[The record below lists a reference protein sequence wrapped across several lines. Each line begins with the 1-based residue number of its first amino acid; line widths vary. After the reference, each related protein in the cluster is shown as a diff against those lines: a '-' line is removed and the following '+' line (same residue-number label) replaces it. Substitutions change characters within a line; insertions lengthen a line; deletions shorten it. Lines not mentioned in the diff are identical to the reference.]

1 MQIPKLFP
9 VVCAAAFGASCLAV
23 QAQDNPAQAAA
34 REALEQKIS
43 EPGTQP
49 AQPAQPAPPPVTVT
63 PSGAEPAQPNQL
75 TNKVVVRPARTPARR
90 ATPAPAAK
98 SAPATQTF
106 QPVPTTADTGP
117 QERAKAALEQ
127 KLNELD
133 QQSMTA
139 PAATPAI
146 APATYPATAPAAAP
160 AATPAATPATVT
172 APPPTPAATSPV
184 KPAPPAVKTQV
195 TSPPGPSNPGYPGR
209 ELGLKPITAP
219 GLPISPA
226 KEAQLQ
232 GLLERYKADQIT
244 PEQYH
249 TERARILAE
258 P

>member
-1 MQIPKLFP
+1 MQIPKLLP
-9 VVCAAAFGASCLAV
+9 VVCAAVFGASGLAV
-23 QAQDNPAQAAA
+23 LAQDNPAQAAA

-49 AQPAQPAPPPVTVT
+49 AQPAPPPVAVT
-63 PSGAEPAQPNQL
+63 PSVAQPVQPSQL
-75 TNKVVVRPARTPARR
+75 TNKVVVRPARR

-98 SAPATQTF
+98 PAPATQIF
-106 QPVPTTADTGP
+106 QPVPTTADTEA
-117 QERAKAALEQ
+117 QEKAKAALEQ
-127 KLNELD
+127 RMNELD

-139 PAATPAI
+139 PAATPAV

-160 AATPAATPATVT
+160 ATVT
-172 APPPTPAATSPV
+172 APPPTSAATSPA
-184 KPAPPAVKTQV
+184 KPAPPAVKIQV

-219 GLPISPA
+219 ALPISPA
-226 KEAQLQ
+226 KNAQLQ

-249 TERARILAE
+249 TERARILAQ